1 MTERSPP
8 LLEGLLQ
15 SAPFGMSVMSAAGET
30 VFSNKIAMAAA
41 SGAEENSERSRSC
54 LSFDLEEKGERFVVT
69 LSLDNSEQR
78 SVEDHLFKLAYFDEL
93 TKLPNRSLIEKVI
106 NDLVAKKHSSFA
118 LAFLDLDGFKNIN
131 DFYGHAVGDE
141 LLEQF
146 ARRISAILRS
156 TDMLARQS
164 GDEFL
169 LLLSDRQ
176 DEAEL
181 GELLKQIA
189 EALRAPYY
197 IDGYEIFSSAS
208 VGISRFPEDGASY
221 NDLVSSADRAMYRG
235 KKAKKGTIQ
244 FFDASIEHVAAER
257 SRLEQRLRLAIRDRR
272 LCCAYQ
278 PKVEFRTGV
287 WSALKF

>member
-1 MTERSPP
+1 M
-8 LLEGLLQ
+8 
-15 SAPFGMSVMSAAGET
+15 
-30 VFSNKIAMAAA
+30 
-41 SGAEENSERSRSC
+41 
-54 LSFDLEEKGERFVVT
+54 
-69 LSLDNSEQR
+69 
-78 SVEDHLFKLAYFDEL
+78 
-93 TKLPNRSLIEKVI
+93 
-106 NDLVAKKHSSFA
+106 
-118 LAFLDLDGFKNIN
+118 
-131 DFYGHAVGDE
+131 GDE

-278 PKVEFRTGV
+278 PKVEFRTGRV
-287 WSALKF
+287 VGVEVLMRWRDEDGLIQAPGGMIELAVELGLMDELSHLIVEEAIADRVHLDAVFGPDVTISLNVAAKQATNMPFMRKRCPNRTFIGMA